1 MSLEGL
7 KASCIKSGLA
17 LVGTEGTVHYC
28 PPEAQLPDAL
38 CKALARAQTHLRIK
52 NWQCF
57 RLSESEAWI
66 AIPPSFSNNREE
78 LHFLQRQLAWIEG
91 RDSLSGLM
99 TRSAWHS
106 MPALDSDA
114 PQLCVYIKVSNL
126 NQITERM
133 GSRNA
138 DIVVQTM
145 GGRLTLNAPA
155 EQCFRLSHDVFM
167 LYTADVIAGDEFTEQ
182 LHSQLSQTAHLE
194 YGYCEIR
201 VVMGIARSPRH
212 GQRLDI
218 LCRHAELAAMSA
230 ERQRVAFQYYNE
242 EIAEANRRETL
253 ISQTAYKAFTN
264 KELMVHYQPQ
274 LNLKTGHI
282 CAVEALVRWEHPELG
297 LLSPDAFLDTF
308 EQQNLLGKLTEW
320 LLDQAIDDISGL
332 GIGLSINLSPDSVS
346 EHFSRQLM
354 QICHS
359 KKFETARLTL
369 ELTEHALPKA
379 LQSEKHLAWLQQQ
392 GCHLAIDDFGVGDSS
407 LARMGQIQFNEL
419 KLDRSL
425 LPQSKDDKQRPLV
438 LAHLLRLAQDLGMT
452 VVAEGVEEAWQ
463 QDLLAQQGCQNLQGF
478 HFARPMPIEDLTA
491 FMAAR

>member
-17 LVGTEGTVHYC
+17 LVGADGTVYYC

-38 CKALARAQTHLRIK
+38 LNALARAQTHLRIK

-57 RLSESEAWI
+57 KLFESEAWI
-66 AIPPSFSNNREE
+66 AIPPNLSSNRDEVK
-78 LHFLQRQLAWIEG
+78 FLQRQLAWIEG

-106 MPALDSDA
+106 MPPLASGA
-114 PQLCVYIKVSNL
+114 PQLCVYIKVLNL
-126 NQITERM
+126 NQIIERM

-138 DIVVQTM
+138 DIVIQTM

-167 LYTADVIAGDEFTEQ
+167 FFIADSMAGDGFAEQ
-182 LHSQLSQTAHLE
+182 LHRQLSQTAHLE
-194 YGYCEIR
+194 YGNTELR
-201 VVMGIARSPRH
+201 VVMGIAQSPKH

-218 LCRHAELAAMSA
+218 LCQHAELAAVTA
-230 ERQRVAFQYYNE
+230 ERENKAFQYFNN
-242 EIAEANRRETL
+242 EIAGANRRNTL
-253 ISQTAYKAFTN
+253 ISETANKAFTN
-264 KELMVHYQPQ
+264 KELVVYYQPQ
-274 LNLKTGHI
+274 LNLQTGLV

-297 LLSPDAFLDTF
+297 LLGPDTFLDTF

-320 LLDQAIDDISGL
+320 LLDQAIDDIREL
-332 GIGLSINLSPDSVS
+332 NIGLSINLPPELVS
-346 EHFSRQLM
+346 EHFSRQLV

-359 KKFETARLTL
+359 KAFETERLTL

-425 LPQSKDDKQRPLV
+425 LPQSEGDRQRPVV
-438 LAHLLRLAQDLGMT
+438 LAHLLRLAKDLGMS

-463 QDLLAQQGCQNLQGF
+463 QDLLYEQGCQSTQGF
-478 HFARPMPIEDLTA
+478 HFARPMPIERLTS
-491 FMAAR
+491 FMAAI

>member
-17 LVGTEGTVHYC
+17 LVGTDGTVHYC

-38 CKALARAQTHLRIK
+38 RNALARAQTHIRIK

-66 AIPPSFSNNREE
+66 AIPPSFSSSKDE
-78 LHFLQRQLAWIEG
+78 LQFLQRQLAWIEG

-99 TRSAWHS
+99 TRSAWHH
-106 MPALDSDA
+106 MPPLDSSA
-114 PQLCVYIKVSNL
+114 PQICVYIKVSNL

-155 EQCFRLSHDVFM
+155 ERCFRLSHDVFM
-167 LYTADVIAGDEFTEQ
+167 LYTADSQAGEGFAEQ

-194 YGYCEIR
+194 YGNCELQ
-201 VVMGIARSPRH
+201 VVMGIAHSPTH

-218 LCRHAELAAMSA
+218 LCKHAELAALAA
-230 ERQRVAFQYYNE
+230 ERQGKAFQHYNE
-242 EIAEANRRETL
+242 EIAEANRQETL

-264 KELMVHYQPQ
+264 KELVIHYQPQ
-274 LNLKTGHI
+274 LNLQTGQVS
-282 CAVEALVRWEHPELG
+282 AVEALVRWEHPELG
-297 LLSPDAFLDTF
+297 LLGPDTFLDTL

-320 LLDQAIDDISGL
+320 LLDQAIDDIGRL
-332 GIGLSINLSPDSVS
+332 NLGLSINLPPELVS
-346 EHFSRQLM
+346 EQFTQHLI
-354 QICHS
+354 QICDS
-359 KKFETARLTL
+359 KGFETDRLTL
-369 ELTEHALPKA
+369 ELTEQALPKA

-425 LPQSKDDKQRPLV
+425 LPQSQDDRQRPLV
-438 LAHLLRLAQDLGMT
+438 LAHLLRLADDLGMS
-452 VVAEGVEEAWQ
+452 VVAEGVEEPWQ
-463 QDLLAQQGCQNLQGF
+463 QDQLYQQGCQSLQGF
-478 HFARPMPIEDLTA
+478 HFARPMPIEDLIP
-491 FMAAR
+491 FIAAR